1 MAKIRA
7 EDVRHGPI
15 RWLLRIA
22 SVMFLIG
29 GIMGVMGVESSMS
42 YIADSPV
49 QMLAFGILLIGLDIL
64 VWATDPRRKYKA
76 AQRAAQSAAGPAAE
90 VMQLRRTVLNT
101 LQQVRLQSSYEQ
113 VLQSCGARQMEAAL
127 RTNKELA
134 VDFCRKNGKI
144 EVLAYMQTVNPEA
157 AEVLIQALIAD
168 LYLKKHPQV
177 KK

>member
-29 GIMGVMGVESSMS
+29 GILGMMGVESSMS
-42 YIADSPV
+42 YIANSPV
-49 QMLAFGILLIGLDIL
+49 QMLMVGILLIGLDIL

-76 AQRAAQSAAGPAAE
+76 AQKQYQAANSTAATL
-90 VMQLRRTVLNT
+90 MQMRQNVLRT

-113 VLQSCGARQMEAAL
+113 VLQSCGARQMEAAF
-127 RTNKELA
+127 RSNKDLA

-144 EVLAYMQTVNPEA
+144 EVLAYMQTVNPQA
-157 AEVLIQALIAD
+157 AEVLIQGLVAD
-168 LYLKKHPQV
+168 LYIKNNPALKK
-177 KK
+177 

>member
-49 QMLAFGILLIGLDIL
+49 QMLAIGILLIGLDIL